1 MTDTPTLGM
10 VGLGRMGWGMTQR
23 LREHGLGVVGFDHA
37 PDHRDVESLEA
48 LVAALPAPRTVW
60 VMLPAGAPTQST
72 LDALLDLLASG
83 DANAAVQLLTHT
95 SGSEPESRMVREA
108 LARAQFDAG
117 MYPEAKVSFEKIV
130 AVNPAD
136 DYAQFGLGLAAAR
149 VDDLD
154 TAIEHLALAAAMRP
168 DVAHYATA
176 LRGARATKAA
186 RR

>member
-1 MTDTPTLGM
+1 MANHDWDDDEERPVRPPFADLPPPPPDTLPSGE
-10 VGLGRMGWGMTQR
+10 VYDWFQR
-23 LREHGLGVVGFDHA
+23 GV
-37 PDHRDVESLEA
+37 
-48 LVAALPAPRTVW
+48 
-60 VMLPAGAPTQST
+60 
-72 LDALLDLLASG
+72 ALLETGDLH
-83 DANAAVQLLTHT
+83 AAVELLNRASTAV
-95 SGSEPESRMVREA
+95 PESRSVLEA

-117 MYPEAKVSFEKIV
+117 MYADAKVSFEQIV
-130 AVNPAD
+130 ALNPAD

-149 VDDLD
+149 VGDLE

>member
-1 MTDTPTLGM
+1 MANDDWDDEEQPARPPFADLPPPPPDTLPSGE
-10 VGLGRMGWGMTQR
+10 VYDWYQRGLQ
-23 LREHGLGVVGFDHA
+23 L
-37 PDHRDVESLEA
+37 LEN
-48 LVAALPAPRTVW
+48 
-60 VMLPAGAPTQST
+60 G
-72 LDALLDLLASG
+72 DLH
-83 DANAAVQLLTHT
+83 AAVELL
-95 SGSEPESRMVREA
+95 SRASAAVPESRSVLEA

-117 MYPEAKVSFEKIV
+117 LYADAKVSFEKIV

-149 VDDLD
+149 VDDIE